1 MTEQTDCRDGKC
13 ICMFEMSPI
22 LNPDK
27 TYSCVGKYIL
37 QMRVREFGLCEMER
51 KECVV
56 FSCFFLLIF
65 KHLRTAVKDMPPEK
79 LQYVDPTMIFILV
92 VMALMFIIICIVL
105 RLFAR

>member
-1 MTEQTDCRDGKC
+1 MTEQTECRDGKC

-27 TYSCVGKYIL
+27 TYSCV
-37 QMRVREFGLCEMER
+37 
-51 KECVV
+51 
-56 FSCFFLLIF
+56 
-65 KHLRTAVKDMPPEK
+65 AVKDMPPEK